1 MKQRLQVDIKPNH
14 QMAVRALMKKLGDVS
29 GADAIG
35 FLIETQMSAALAR
48 LEPFHVMPQRSAE
61 NPQVVVRNDNAPQ
74 RQPQEVVRSHQSPKP
89 VTASHTT
96 PQDDAANALDA
107 LLSA

>member
-14 QMAVRALMKKLGDVS
+14 QTAVRALMKKLGDVS

-48 LEPFHVMPQRSAE
+48 LEPFHVTPQRSTDTPQAVVKTD
-61 NPQVVVRNDNAPQ
+61 NPPQ
-74 RQPQEVVRSHQSPKP
+74 RQPQEVVRSHQSHKP